1 MKTRDVLKR
10 FRAISKV
17 KLKMATISEKE
28 VPEGQLIDLTKL
40 SLQQL
45 LVLRQQLDRVSS
57 KEDIPLYSKN
67 GPL

>member
-1 MKTRDVLKR
+1 
-10 FRAISKV
+10 
-17 KLKMATISEKE
+17 MATISEKE